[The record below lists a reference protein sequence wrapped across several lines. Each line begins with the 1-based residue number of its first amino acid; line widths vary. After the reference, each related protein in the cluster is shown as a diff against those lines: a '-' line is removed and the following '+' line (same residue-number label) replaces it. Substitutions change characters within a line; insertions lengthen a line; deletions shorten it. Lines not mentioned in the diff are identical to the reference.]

1 MGFYIYCSLYIPS
14 TFVPLPTSTNVIFCR
29 SWRELSRTDDSNLHF
44 YTTIMAGI
52 VNGPLSLFRKSDSS
66 KPLHARWG
74 DVSISVPTDGSWN
87 QYDNPH
93 RPVTER
99 QAYGPGYVPDCS
111 PQDRNPRPLK
121 DDDPDDDN
129 RSVSSV
135 ASTASRRNSLS
146 LGALRP
152 GRLSVRL
159 ASRPKHL
166 RGETASERDA
176 QRAEQRRTEFAY
188 RPIQQ
193 DYTSEVV
200 EKSSQSS
207 NRFKYIPT
215 NGRYLEGSSS
225 RSAAPRS
232 QSVSSYRTSYS
243 RRESLAESTDERDVG
258 YERDRFQSQTPMAR
272 GGAYVKDDRRSLRS
286 SLGDSSDSSS
296 SRRNVGLP
304 PRRNTSPFVAADR
317 RRASSVKPMT
327 LAMVP
332 DPDELYE

>member
-1 MGFYIYCSLYIPS
+1 
-14 TFVPLPTSTNVIFCR
+14 
-29 SWRELSRTDDSNLHF
+29 
-44 YTTIMAGI
+44 
-52 VNGPLSLFRKSDSS
+52 
-66 KPLHARWG
+66 
-74 DVSISVPTDGSWN
+74 VSISVPTDGSWN

-111 PQDRNPRPLK
+111 PHDRNPRPLK
-121 DDDPDDDN
+121 DDDPDDDA

-135 ASTASRRNSLS
+135 ASTVSRRNSLS

-159 ASRPKHL
+159 ASRPKQL

-176 QRAEQRRTEFAY
+176 RRAEQKRTEFAY

-215 NGRYLEGSSS
+215 NDRYLDGSSS
-225 RSAAPRS
+225 RSGAPRS
-232 QSVSSYRTSYS
+232 QSVSSYSTSYA
-243 RRESLAESTDERDVG
+243 RRESLAESIDERDAG
-258 YERDRFQSQTPMAR
+258 YDRDRFQSQTPMSR
-272 GGAYVKDDRRSLRS
+272 GGAYVEDDRRSLRS

-317 RRASSVKPMT
+317 RRASSVKPMIV
-327 LAMVP
+327 AMVP